1 MAVSAAPSAA
11 LQPAV
16 IAEIDGC
23 ISVTYKVIPIQNYS
37 YTSSFWNCSNICK
50 SSWHGTVQI
59 QGGMALRCNKGH
71 QFFPLLEPAV
81 LPKGC
86 CPMENCNHLSVL
98 TRPWMYR
105 PNPSNAEAQEGSLKQ
120 RTELLHK
127 FSSLMESERGNTAFK
142 GFVRH
147 NAFLLHIPSHWEELQ
162 SQDKTHL
169 CHSAVKFFDARD
181 DLCPNTIHIYVC
193 SAKML

>member
-1 MAVSAAPSAA
+1 MAAFQSPTRLFLYKTIPTQAHFGI
-11 LQPAV
+11 AV
-16 IAEIDGC
+16 IFAKAAGMER
-23 ISVTYKVIPIQNYS
+23 
-37 YTSSFWNCSNICK
+37 FR
-50 SSWHGTVQI
+50 I

-81 LPKGC
+81 LLKGC

-105 PNPSNAEAQEGSLKQ
+105 SNPSNAEAQEGSLKQ

-162 SQDKTHL
+162 SQGKTHL

-193 SAKML
+193 SAKTL